1 MSAVLPTIARPV
13 SAKRS
18 EALLRL
24 PTTLCQAIARY
35 FAHRAAIA
43 DLREFDEHALH
54 DIGIARNQIEAAVHG
69 LVPRHD
75 AGGREEAARATI
87 SFGASSWT

>member
-1 MSAVLPTIARPV
+1 MSAVLPIITRPA

-24 PTTLCQAIARY
+24 PGAFFQAIARY

-43 DLREFDEHALH
+43 ELREFDEHALH
-54 DIGIARNQIEAAVHG
+54 DIGIARSQIEAAVQG
-69 LVPRHD
+69 RIPRISR
-75 AGGREEAARATI
+75 GRM
-87 SFGASSWT
+87 

>member
-1 MSAVLPTIARPV
+1 MSAVLPIITRPV

-24 PTTLCQAIARY
+24 PAALCQAIARY

-43 DLREFDEHALH
+43 DLREYDEHALH
-54 DIGIARNQIEAAVHG
+54 DIGIARSQIEAAVHG
-69 LVPRHD
+69 LVPRP
-75 AGGREEAARATI
+75 GCGRP
-87 SFGASSWT
+87 